1 MLTYCVSID
10 NKAEAAMLSVS
21 SAQEALGSD
30 TMNALVLQGR

>member
-21 SAQEALGSD
+21 FAQEDLVSD
-30 TMNALVLQGR
+30 TMNVLVLQGR